1 MRCTNCG
8 LPLSPTNTNLNCPR
22 CHSSLVSEAKPVEVY
37 PAQQYNNQAKGKSGE
52 LQGEIALQT
61 QSQPPF
67 SSSPAWNTTPQQNQP
82 AFPPAAQTPFPQAGQ
97 MWQPDP
103 TPPLLPVTYPDRVP
117 QPMEA
122 GVRLNSAHDMR
133 GSRTAGMMYSK
144 PIPAMRTSTHRRSN
158 VGFILAGLCVITGG
172 LILVFV
178 YFMASGLPST
188 STTGASRGIPT
199 ASSTIL
205 ASPTT
210 GIPSPTAL
218 PSPTMGAFPG
228 QQYIDNPQM
237 ASMVNTNTAQPLQT
251 TTTFKV
257 NQRIYVTFNIHPN
270 GKGGA
275 VCLLWY
281 LNRKIVTQFPFAVTA
296 SANAGYSYAIYGG
309 AGGGYVEIYW
319 ASSTACS
326 DKILAERVNFTV
338 TS

>member
-8 LPLSPTNTNLNCPR
+8 LPLSPTNTSLNCPR
-22 CHSSLVSEAKPVEVY
+22 CHSALVAEAKPVAVY
-37 PAQQYNNQAKGKSGE
+37 PA
-52 LQGEIALQT
+52 L
-61 QSQPPF
+61 
-67 SSSPAWNTTPQQNQP
+67 
-82 AFPPAAQTPFPQAGQ
+82 PPAAQTPFPQAGQ

-122 GVRLNSAHDMR
+122 GVHLNSAHDMR

-188 STTGASRGIPT
+188 NTTSASMGA
-199 ASSTIL
+199 
-205 ASPTT
+205 PTT
-210 GIPSPTAL
+210 TSGTLPSATTVPSPTVL
-218 PSPTMGAFPG
+218 PSPTVGAFPG
-228 QQYIDNPQM
+228 QQYIDNAQM

-251 TTTFKV
+251 TTRFKV

-270 GKGGA
+270 GKSGA

-281 LNRKIVTQFPFAVTA
+281 LNSRIVTQYPFAVTA
-296 SANAGYSYAIYGG
+296 AANAGYSYAIYGT
-309 AGGGYVEIYW
+309 AGEGYVEIYW
-319 ASSTACS
+319 ASSTTCS
-326 DKILAERVNFTV
+326 DKILAQHV
-338 TS
+338 